1 MAFADRGRAGPRAPA
16 KLRFVRICSMTTS
29 RPGATRP
36 CWPRQEPDPQ
46 GREFRHLAQTNV
58 AEACL
63 AILAG
68 SRYHAIAADR
78 RPRWVLAVRP
88 HDGVRATFGVAGR
101 RPEPANL
108 VRVPLQRGRHL
119 RQCSR
124 PARRRATGDRRLPP
138 ADLRLGPQA
147 HPPGKRLAGSAAA
160 RHPRRGARPRQR
172 RRAVAGEDEAKVPP
186 DGLLTMVA
194 ARRGDRWR
202 FVSFSNVPTGK
213 GRNARFLWRFLFRG
227 SRPSVLGWSRHGGT
241 CWRGSNGTWR
251 NGPATATRRQPRS
264 SARSAHLATS
274 SRGRRPATHLRGWDG
289 SSDNSPSSPRLRR

>member
-1 MAFADRGRAGPRAPA
+1 
-16 KLRFVRICSMTTS
+16 LRFVRICSMTTS

-78 RPRWVLAVRP
+78 RPRWVLAVRS

-119 RQCSR
+119 WQCSR

-186 DGLLTMVA
+186 NGLLTMVA
-194 ARRGDRWR
+194 ARRGDRWQ
-202 FVSFSNVPTGK
+202 FVSFSNVLTGK
-213 GRNARFLWRFLFRG
+213 GRNARFLWRFLFAARG
-227 SRPSVLGWSRHGGT
+227 LRCWGGQGTAVHAGGEATEHGAMDPRPPQDANLEVALDQLISRRAVAAGGHRPT
-241 CWRGSNGTWR
+241 CAAGMA
-251 NGPATATRRQPRS
+251 PATT
-264 SARSAHLATS
+264 
-274 SRGRRPATHLRGWDG
+274 RPAAHG
-289 SSDNSPSSPRLRR
+289 